1 MTAGKGV
8 VHGEMFPLV
17 NDKSPNPLKLF
28 QIWLNLPR
36 KSKMVSPA
44 FAMVNPLSSS
54 LSSVTSRQHWSESI
68 PKITAEDGRTM
79 VGCPRPTSLI
89 SPLMLSS

>member
-17 NDKSPNPLKLF
+17 NIDRPNHTKFF

-36 KSKMVSPA
+36 KSKMVEPS
-44 FAMVNPLSSS
+44 FAMFWANDISKFTSNDGKAV
-54 LSSVTSRQHWSESI
+54 VTSWYGDYFVDPI
-68 PKITAEDGRTM
+68 PSKNKPPEN
-79 VGCPRPTSLI
+79 SK
-89 SPLMLSS
+89 